1 MIIRNWLKIDTFCGV
16 KAVPVG
22 GVGGI
27 IGKRNI
33 AYLDGARDGRADAGG
48 TVQISEMS
56 STRHQRGILTIAQI
70 GPIIEQSVGG
80 AGRGNRVNRRVC
92 GRYGEGDGDG
102 SAAGDLIICLCGK
115 SCSACIA
122 YAFFCCEAV

>member
-56 STRHQRGILTIAQI
+56 ST
-70 GPIIEQSVGG
+70 
-80 AGRGNRVNRRVC
+80 
-92 GRYGEGDGDG
+92 
-102 SAAGDLIICLCGK
+102 
-115 SCSACIA
+115 
-122 YAFFCCEAV
+122 